1 MNYYI
6 KSGVLYASDDN
17 TVKARIKSAF
27 STLSSMITLPGSN
40 DTYKTTVSS
49 RNPESEDVRNLTYL
63 MTDALEQPLMVAAP
77 DYAPD
82 SLPLSSPAP
91 LHRIPRVDHAAVSMN
106 GEKYALTMQDSAHY
120 TFKNARDKALM
131 TLSHRGMS
139 GGWNISA
146 DSSLSP
152 AVLCGLYN
160 FCRYIEQENEFF
172 VV

>member
-17 TVKARIKSAF
+17 SVKARIKSAF
-27 STLSSMITLPGSN
+27 STLSSLITLPGSEA
-40 DTYKTTVSS
+40 TFKTSVSS
-49 RNPESEDVRNLTYL
+49 SDPKSEDVRNLTYM
-63 MTDALEQPLMVAAP
+63 MTDALERPLMVAAP
-77 DYAPD
+77 DYAPEA
-82 SLPLSSPAP
+82 LPLASPAP
-91 LHRIPRVDHAAVSMN
+91 LHRVPRVDHAAVSMN
-106 GEKYALTMQDSAHY
+106 GEQYALTMLDSAHY
-120 TFKNARDKALM
+120 TLKNARDKALM
-131 TLSHRGMS
+131 TLSHRGIT

-160 FCRYIEQENEFF
+160 FCRYIEQENDLF